1 MMNLTMTKRKA
12 KEKIQTRWMKREK
25 TKTRNT
31 KNTKNK
37 IAKKKEIR
45 TRSKGITRKFSIWK
59 KRTMVSF
66 EFEVWILSQEVWKEE
81 SY

>member
-1 MMNLTMTKRKA
+1 MMNLTMTKREA

-37 IAKKKEIR
+37 TAKKKEIR

-59 KRTMVSF
+59 KRTIVSF

>member
-1 MMNLTMTKRKA
+1 M
-12 KEKIQTRWMKREK
+12 
-25 TKTRNT
+25 
-31 KNTKNK
+31 NTKNK

-45 TRSKGITRKFSIWK
+45 TRSKGITRKCSIWK